1 MAVVDCP
8 ACNSFFLFFHS
19 DNTLRRTR
27 NMENLKTGKPL
38 CEWLSHLHRGFFV
51 SVHLAQVNLFAIF
64 LRSPAIY
71 GEFLF
76 LKRHIVAVHI
86 TGSPIRKAYLI
97 PSVLYFPN
105 YGKRLST
112 AQMP

>member
-1 MAVVDCP
+1 MTKLSNVKGRITYISSHAKQ
-8 ACNSFFLFFHS
+8 
-19 DNTLRRTR
+19 
-27 NMENLKTGKPL
+27 ENLYANGSPIYIEVFSFPFIWHKL
-38 CEWLSHLHRGFFV
+38 IFLQS
-51 SVHLAQVNLFAIF
+51 F